1 VSNLPPGVTQ
11 KMIDD
16 YFSGPCEDCE
26 GGRHE
31 DCMGQD
37 GDCRCDECDEAARED
52 AAEMRAE
59 AARERR
65 MFGDDDLPSCSVDL
79 TLVLE

>member
-1 VSNLPPGVTQ
+1 MNNLPPGVTQ

-16 YFSGPCEDCE
+16 HFGPGPCEDCE
-26 GGRHE
+26 AGRHE

-37 GDCRCDECDEAARED
+37 GECRCPECDEIALED

-59 AARERR
+59 ALREAR
-65 MFGDDDLPSCSVDL
+65 MFGDDD
-79 TLVLE
+79 